1 MKKKYIVELT
11 DSDRAFLKGCVDK
24 GKNTAYEIKHAHIL
38 LKADAAG
45 PAWTDT
51 RIAEAFG
58 CHAQTVYNV
67 RRSFVERGLSG
78 ALSRAT
84 PRKPSRAP
92 KLDGAAEARLI
103 ALSCGEP
110 PVGFAKWT
118 LRLLAE
124 ALVALEC
131 VESVCHETVR
141 RTLKKTRYAHI
152 CGSSG

>member
-24 GKNTAYEIKHAHIL
+24 GKNTAYQIKHAHIL

-103 ALSCGEP
+103 ALSCGSRRWGSRNGRCGCLP
-110 PVGFAKWT
+110 RHSW
-118 LRLLAE
+118 LL
-124 ALVALEC
+124 
-131 VESVCHETVR
+131 SV
-141 RTLKKTRYAHI
+141 LKAFVMKP
-152 CGSSG
+152 CGGR

>member
-24 GKNTAYEIKHAHIL
+24 GKNTAYQIKHAHIL

-45 PAWTDT
+45 PAWTDA

-58 CHAQTVYNV
+58 CHARTVYNV
-67 RRSFVERGLSG
+67 RRRFLERGLSG

-84 PRKPSRAP
+84 PRKPSRLP

-103 ALSCGEP
+103 ALSCGDP
-110 PVGFAKWT
+110 PAGFAKWT

-124 ALVALEC
+124 ELVALEC
-131 VESVCHETVR
+131 VESVSHETVR
-141 RTLKKTRYAHI
+141 RTLKKNALKPA
-152 CGSSG
+152 SA

>member
-67 RRSFVERGLSG
+67 RRSFVG
-78 ALSRAT
+78 AWLVWGVI
-84 PRKPSRAP
+84 PRN
-92 KLDGAAEARLI
+92 AAKAVAR
-103 ALSCGEP
+103 P
-110 PVGFAKWT
+110 
-118 LRLLAE
+118 
-124 ALVALEC
+124 
-131 VESVCHETVR
+131 ET
-141 RTLKKTRYAHI
+141 
-152 CGSSG
+152 

>member
-24 GKNTAYEIKHAHIL
+24 GKHPAYEIKHAHIL
-38 LKADAAG
+38 LKSDAAG
-45 PAWTDT
+45 PAWTDA

-58 CHAQTVYNV
+58 CHTRTVYNV
-67 RRSFVERGLSG
+67 RRRFLERGLSG
-78 ALSRAT
+78 ALCRAT
-84 PRKPSRAP
+84 PRKPSRLP

-103 ALSCGEP
+103 ALSCGDP
-110 PVGFAKWT
+110 PAGFAKWT

-131 VESVCHETVR
+131 VESVSHETVR
-141 RTLKKTRYAHI
+141 RTLKKTL
-152 CGSSG
+152 